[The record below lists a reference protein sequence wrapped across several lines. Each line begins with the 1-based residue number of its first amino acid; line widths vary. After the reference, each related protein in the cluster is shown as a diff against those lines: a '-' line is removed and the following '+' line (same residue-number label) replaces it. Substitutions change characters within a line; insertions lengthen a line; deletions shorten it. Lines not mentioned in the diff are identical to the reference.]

1 MDSLIL
7 REMRFWRGAIG
18 SMWLR
23 IGTDDVLGTDPPG
36 FIRAL
41 GLLTERTVSFPRGG
55 FSEWFENIFVRRI
68 VGPNR

>member
-1 MDSLIL
+1 M
-7 REMRFWRGAIG
+7 
-18 SMWLR
+18 
-23 IGTDDVLGTDPPG
+23 LGTDPPG
-36 FIRAL
+36 FIRGL